1 MTLPLGGQVPKDVLQ
16 VSNLGTSTQNLNP
29 SKMTNAAK
37 GRMSQSFLGSGAGL
51 PGGVAT
57 TATNLFGQFAGKIA
71 DDNDATT
78 VENPADV
85 NAQVTSFFGNPGT
98 SILDLIFGALIS
110 ALGGIPIIGGA
121 IQSLAGWLNGT
132 HDTANEALDT
142 TVSVTTQV
150 TQVTQVLN
158 APTGVGFWMTGPDP
172 TGIVSVPFSQL
183 AATAVGVTGGS
194 HTHTIASNG
203 AHNHKVSGSTTST
216 EPAHVHTANSA
227 DAGGTLTLGQFAVN
241 CTATYAPWA
250 AIRSPGTAARK
261 ILTIIAKKTG
271 VATTFGADVYRMN
284 EDGSVTLVAQT
295 TENYGG
301 DGGPL
306 TTTYAYLQ
314 MVLPEAI
321 PVEEGDVIWAQ
332 FRMTGAGSVQI
343 MGVNLPMPGHIDG
356 FYPRAI
362 GAGRN
367 PSTTPAPSSIDAS
380 AVNGMYQGMTP
391 WVSFGLDVGQT
402 DIPRF
407 IYDDFNRGDFG
418 SQWMLLRSGSVYP
431 RLKDGHAEIQ
441 TDFFGTS
448 RRGAAMAIQ
457 SMRSDVMS
465 VEADITNTSA
475 RDGGIGACLSSSGAG
490 VWLIINDAQAR
501 IATGA
506 YNSYTVR
513 ATVAEGGTGHW
524 KLALD
529 PDLGVWTATRNGEDV
544 GLSWAESGVPHGN
557 QYRRGGLQVLS
568 TGSSSPRIDN
578 FIVQDIAADDE

>member
-29 SKMTNAAK
+29 SKVTNAAK
-37 GRMSQSFLGSGAGL
+37 GRMSQSFLDSGAGL

-158 APTGVGFWMTGPDP
+158 APTGVGFWVTGPDP

-183 AATAVGVTGGS
+183 AATAVGVAGS
-194 HTHTIASNG
+194 DLEG
-203 AHNHKVSGSTTST
+203 YW
-216 EPAHVHTANSA
+216 
-227 DAGGTLTLGQFAVN
+227 LTFGQVAVN

-261 ILTIIAKKTG
+261 ILTIVAKKTY

-301 DGGPL
+301 DGGSL
-306 TTTYAYLQ
+306 TTTYVYLQ
-314 MVLPEAI
+314 MVLFEAI
-321 PVEEGDVIWAQ
+321 LVEEGDVIWA
-332 FRMTGAGSVQI
+332 
-343 MGVNLPMPGHIDG
+343 
-356 FYPRAI
+356 
-362 GAGRN
+362 
-367 PSTTPAPSSIDAS
+367 
-380 AVNGMYQGMTP
+380 
-391 WVSFGLDVGQT
+391 
-402 DIPRF
+402 
-407 IYDDFNRGDFG
+407 
-418 SQWMLLRSGSVYP
+418 
-431 RLKDGHAEIQ
+431 
-441 TDFFGTS
+441 
-448 RRGAAMAIQ
+448 
-457 SMRSDVMS
+457 
-465 VEADITNTSA
+465 
-475 RDGGIGACLSSSGAG
+475 
-490 VWLIINDAQAR
+490 
-501 IATGA
+501 
-506 YNSYTVR
+506 
-513 ATVAEGGTGHW
+513 
-524 KLALD
+524 
-529 PDLGVWTATRNGEDV
+529 
-544 GLSWAESGVPHGN
+544 
-557 QYRRGGLQVLS
+557 
-568 TGSSSPRIDN
+568 
-578 FIVQDIAADDE
+578 

>member
-37 GRMSQSFLGSGAGL
+37 GRMSQSFLGSAAGL

-121 IQSLAGWLNGT
+121 IQSLAEWLNGT

-158 APTGVGFWMTGPDP
+158 APTGVGFWQTGPDP

-183 AATAVGVTGGS
+183 AATAVEVTGSSLEGYW
-194 HTHTIASNG
+194 
-203 AHNHKVSGSTTST
+203 
-216 EPAHVHTANSA
+216 
-227 DAGGTLTLGQFAVN
+227 LTFGQFAVN

-261 ILTIIAKKTG
+261 ILTIIAKKTY

-301 DGGPL
+301 DL

-407 IYDDFNRGDFG
+407 IYDDFNRSDFG

-441 TDFFGTS
+441 TDFWGAPQ
-448 RRGAAMAIQ
+448 RGAAMAMQ

-465 VEADITNTSA
+465 VEADITDTSE
-475 RDGGIGACLSSSGAG
+475 RDGGIGACLSDSGAG

-506 YNSYTVR
+506 YNWYTVR

-557 QYRRGGLQVLS
+557 QYRRGGLQVVATAS
-568 TGSSSPRIDN
+568 SSPTGSSSPRIDN
-578 FIVQDIAADDE
+578 FIVQDM